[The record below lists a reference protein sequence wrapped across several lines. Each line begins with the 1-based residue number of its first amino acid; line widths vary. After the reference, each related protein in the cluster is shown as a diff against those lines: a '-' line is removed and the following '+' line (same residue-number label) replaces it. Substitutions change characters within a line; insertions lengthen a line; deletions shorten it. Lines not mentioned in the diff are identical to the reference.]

1 MTSIQPFGP
10 VLLRRRCLQRPG
22 RPDDCFDEHATK
34 DAPNGGFLWIR
45 LKSSQGMVRV
55 TQNFAWDKH
64 LITFFSLQTLWK
76 HEAIKL
82 VCEFML
88 LYVVY
93 FRVH

>member
-1 MTSIQPFGP
+1 MSSA
-10 VLLRRRCLQRPG
+10 PG

-34 DAPNGGFLWIR
+34 DAPNGGFFWIR